1 VHNLR
6 CFIRTKCF
14 PQCLKSVFPDDS
26 DLILRG
32 GSYLHMVLRV
42 KIKLYNLN
50 VCKASFL
57 SRSLQ
62 EHSTTCVRF
71 GLIVLDT
78 ILAVECSFFSK
89 AEGGV
94 LKMNCVTANS
104 VLPVKLWAFLS

>member
-1 VHNLR
+1 
-6 CFIRTKCF
+6 
-14 PQCLKSVFPDDS
+14 
-26 DLILRG
+26 
-32 GSYLHMVLRV
+32 LHMVLRV
-42 KIKLYNLN
+42 KIKLYNLY

-62 EHSTTCVRF
+62 EHSTTCVWC

-94 LKMNCVTANS
+94 LKMNCDCQQCASSKALGIS
-104 VLPVKLWAFLS
+104 VMIVKKKIFQAIMIMYMC